1 MSGRKGKTQY
11 TGKEIWVNQA
21 TGEVREVDTFEKP
34 VGRGNGFMITYLAEI
49 INLIET
55 LGNKK
60 MLVVKY
66 ILEHMSKTENT
77 LIITTRELAKKCNV
91 GLNTV
96 VDTLKLLEDAKII
109 ERRTGA
115 IMVSPKLMNN
125 WKAPK
130 EASMM
135 IKYYEFGGDN
145 NDSQIDGQMEIKD
158 LGCKIEYGRMHDDTS
173 NKTMGGSNYCSGRN
187 LPNTSRIREPRVR
200 SAPNWNICDPTH
212 IARRNS

>member
-1 MSGRKGKTQY
+1 MQQGRKGKTLY
-11 TGKEIWVNQA
+11 TGKEIWVNRA

-77 LIITTRELAKKCNV
+77 LIRTQREIADALGMSTK
-91 GLNTV
+91 TV
-96 VDTLKLLEDAKII
+96 NETLKLLADAGII

-135 IKYYEFGGDN
+135 IKYYEFSGDDDN
-145 NDSQIDGQMEIKD
+145 QITGQMEIKD
-158 LGCKIEYGRMHDDTS
+158 VDCNIE
-173 NKTMGGSNYCSGRN
+173 
-187 LPNTSRIREPRVR
+187 
-200 SAPNWNICDPTH
+200 
-212 IARRNS
+212 

>member
-1 MSGRKGKTQY
+1 MQQGRKGKTLY

-77 LIITTRELAKKCNV
+77 LIRTQREIADALGMSTK
-91 GLNTV
+91 TV
-96 VDTLKLLEDAKII
+96 NETLKLLADAGII

-135 IKYYEFGGDN
+135 IKYYEFNGDDDN
-145 NDSQIDGQMEIKD
+145 QITGQMEIKD
-158 LGCKIEYGRMHDDTS
+158 VDCNIE
-173 NKTMGGSNYCSGRN
+173 
-187 LPNTSRIREPRVR
+187 
-200 SAPNWNICDPTH
+200 
-212 IARRNS
+212 

>member
-1 MSGRKGKTQY
+1 MQQGRKGKTLY

-66 ILEHMSKTENT
+66 ILEHLSKTENT
-77 LIITTRELAKKCNV
+77 LIRTQREIADALGMSTK
-91 GLNTV
+91 TV
-96 VDTLKLLEDAKII
+96 NETLKLLADAGII

-135 IKYYEFGGDN
+135 IKYYEFSGDDDN
-145 NDSQIDGQMEIKD
+145 QITGQMEIKD
-158 LGCKIEYGRMHDDTS
+158 VDCNIE
-173 NKTMGGSNYCSGRN
+173 
-187 LPNTSRIREPRVR
+187 
-200 SAPNWNICDPTH
+200 
-212 IARRNS
+212 